1 VLSQAD
7 YGALQGVG
15 SQCDAFGERGA
26 ALTSIGDC
34 VIEGDL
40 RDPGQVVIL
49 AFEYM
54 RLSVS
59 VRGCV
64 ATGPGSE
71 RFADVHSFDAMLTA
85 LGADGRELVTGQ
97 AAESGAHTY
106 LSNRQIG

>member
-1 VLSQAD
+1 M
-7 YGALQGVG
+7 
-15 SQCDAFGERGA
+15 
-26 ALTSIGDC
+26 
-34 VIEGDL
+34 
-40 RDPGQVVIL
+40 L

-71 RFADVHSFDAMLTA
+71 RFADVHSFDAMLAA
-85 LGADGRELVTGQ
+85 LGADGWELVTGQ

-106 LSNRQIG
+106 LFKRQIG